1 MVRKKSAIS
10 EMNDRSREVFTKI
23 VDAYVATGEP
33 IGSRTLS
40 QQLSTSLSA
49 ATVRN
54 VMADLEESG
63 LLYSPH
69 TSAGRLPTEAGLRIF
84 VDGLLEIGN
93 LTSEESADLD
103 SRFAGTGK
111 SFEGVLEDAT
121 STLSGLSNCA
131 GIVMAPKTETPL
143 KHIEFVYLNP
153 GRALVVMV
161 TAEGI
166 VENRIIEVPR
176 DIPPSVLV
184 EATNFLNQRL
194 VGQTIGDTRAVILE
208 ELEQKKAALDQ
219 LTGKIVQAGLA
230 TWSGEGGDGTLIVSG
245 HANLLGDVN
254 VITDLEHIRTLFNA
268 LETNELM
275 LKVLEMT
282 DQAEGVQIFIGADN
296 ELFNLSG
303 CSFIVAPYNSGH
315 SQLVGAIGVIG
326 PTRMNYARI
335 IPMVDYTAKLIGR
348 MMGSHEKDFDMKRA

>member
-1 MVRKKSAIS
+1 
-10 EMNDRSREVFTKI
+10 MNDRSREVFAKI
-23 VDAYVATGEP
+23 VDTYMATGDP

-40 QQLSTSLSA
+40 QRLNTSLSP

-54 VMADLEESG
+54 VMADLEEAG

-84 VDGLLEIGN
+84 VDGLMEIGN
-93 LTSEESADLD
+93 LTSEESADLE
-103 SRFAGTGK
+103 SQFAGTGK

-121 STLSGLSNCA
+121 NTLSGLSNCA
-131 GIVMAPKTETPL
+131 GIVLAPKTEAPL
-143 KHIEFVYLNP
+143 KHIEFVLLSP
-153 GRALVVMV
+153 GRALVVIV

-166 VENRIIEVPR
+166 VENRIIEVPK

-184 EATNFLNQRL
+184 EATNFLNRRL
-194 VGQTIGDTRAVILE
+194 LGQTVGGARNVILN
-208 ELEQKKAALDQ
+208 ELEQNKARLDK
-219 LTGKIVQAGLA
+219 LTSKVVEAGLA
-230 TWSGEGGDGTLIVSG
+230 TWSGEGGQGTLIVSG
-245 HANLLGDVN
+245 HANLLEDVSA
-254 VITDLEHIRTLFNA
+254 VADLEHIRSLFNA
-268 LETNELM
+268 LETNDLM
-275 LKVLEMT
+275 LKILEIT
-282 DQAEGVQIFIGADN
+282 DQADGVQIFIGTDN

-303 CSFIVAPYNSGH
+303 CSFIVAPYNSGQ

-348 MMGSHEKDFDMKRA
+348 MIK